1 MARHQGILY
10 SHFSAPSFALFALKE
25 KTIPREGHFCSAFA
39 NFEKKKKVSCLF
51 VFCYYWELN
60 HVLVEISVGW
70 ITQGSHFCSLKK
82 KKKTK
87 YWQYHQV
94 QPNISYP

>member
-39 NFEKKKKVSCLF
+39 NFEKKKKSVLFICVLLLLGAESCF
-51 VFCYYWELN
+51 
-60 HVLVEISVGW
+60 GW
-70 ITQGSHFCSLKK
+70 D
-82 KKKTK
+82 
-87 YWQYHQV
+87 
-94 QPNISYP
+94 